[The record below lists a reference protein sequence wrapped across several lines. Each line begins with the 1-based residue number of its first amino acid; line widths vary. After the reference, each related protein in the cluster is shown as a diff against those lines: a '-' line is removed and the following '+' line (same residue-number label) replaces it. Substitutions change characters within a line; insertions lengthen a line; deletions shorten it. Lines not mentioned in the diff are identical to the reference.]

1 MTKNAYRSGYEIAKA
16 YLIDGDTKGL
26 HHHMAEM
33 QSNENYF
40 EGIASAIWD
49 FENGCEWEF

>member
-40 EGIASAIWD
+40 EGIAYAIWD